1 MSDHGLR
8 TWIQVVL
15 NNMFQYRSGLKNVF
29 MVTEQK
35 KVINLGI
42 DNIHDRDRAISVKT
56 TRQKT
61 LTCILGLI

>member
-1 MSDHGLR
+1 
-8 TWIQVVL
+8 
-15 NNMFQYRSGLKNVF
+15 

-56 TRQKT
+56 TRGKT

>member
-42 DNIHDRDRAISVKT
+42 DNIHDRDRPISVKT
-56 TRQKT
+56 TRRKT